1 METFEIRKQVSL
13 ANIRKATRGMN
24 AAARKLETKI
34 KAVAKRQAALS
45 RLLDAE
51 EAAAKAGVIYT
62 VTESR

>member
-1 METFEIRKQVSL
+1 METFEIRKQLSITD
-13 ANIRKATRGMN
+13 IRRATRGMN